1 MIESIGGLIGVNSP
15 QMKPQ
20 DPICLFT
27 KCKWFQPSMVGI
39 GCSLSTCTTS
49 ASTCTL
55 GRILFSALKF
65 FLQLCM
71 DLRALA
77 TVTKHISLVQAL
89 CEHLWWVGSEV
100 EAWEIIV
107 DATGVSPR
115 TYFIC
120 LYDKEETISK
130 SCQPFIMSQALS
142 LSQVRGT
149 CSYPAGDTDHYF
161 MARQSQGVFGNI
173 SQYFLAV
180 SGLAAA
186 VWCIN
191 GVQGAHDD
199 KQGWTKEM
207 TLMAISKSNDHRSSQ
222 RLF

>member
-1 MIESIGGLIGVNSP
+1 MIESIWGLIGVNSP

-100 EAWEIIV
+100 ERLGHYSWCYR
-107 DATGVSPR
+107 GVSS
-115 TYFIC
+115 YL
-120 LYDKEETISK
+120 LYLSIWKAGDNFE
-130 SCQPFIMSQALS
+130 IMSTFYNVPGS
-142 LSQVRGT
+142 LPLPGKRYMQLPSRRHW
-149 CSYPAGDTDHYF
+149 P
-161 MARQSQGVFGNI
+161 
-173 SQYFLAV
+173 
-180 SGLAAA
+180 
-186 VWCIN
+186 
-191 GVQGAHDD
+191 
-199 KQGWTKEM
+199 
-207 TLMAISKSNDHRSSQ
+207 
-222 RLF
+222 LFHG